1 MGQNWVFCSPSQSRA
16 KDRDWTKGG
25 TPQVSVESELKD
37 SSMQDE
43 IWDRVLGRLQGSG
56 FRGFIPWWNTEGQES
71 WGDT

>member
-1 MGQNWVFCSPSQSRA
+1 M
-16 KDRDWTKGG
+16 
-25 TPQVSVESELKD
+25 SVEYELKD